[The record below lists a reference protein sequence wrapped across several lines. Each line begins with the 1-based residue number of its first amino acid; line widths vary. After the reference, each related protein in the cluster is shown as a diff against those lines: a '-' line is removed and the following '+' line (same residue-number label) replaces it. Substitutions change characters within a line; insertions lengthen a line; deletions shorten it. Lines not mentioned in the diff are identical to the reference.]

1 MCINGDSYFEKR
13 KFSKMKISVLA
24 RILALLMGAA
34 RPPSS
39 RNGRAAGAIV
49 LRMVLMQNPQT
60 TDFPENFHE

>member
-1 MCINGDSYFEKR
+1 
-13 KFSKMKISVLA
+13 MKISVLA

-39 RNGRAAGAIV
+39 RNGRGAGAIV